1 MNKNFDDFLAEYI
14 DRIRDLCKTEDEVFT
29 DYYRPLLSTVGCTQ
43 VKASP
48 MRNEINKMTTNLI
61 LS

>member
-29 DYYRPLLSTVGCTQ
+29 DYYKDQ
-43 VKASP
+43 AS
-48 MRNEINKMTTNLI
+48 LI
-61 LS
+61 IDILRLYHEWQSSHDH